1 MNNEDW
7 QKHVW
12 KWRHKNGVPQIDTIC
27 GLVADNGVRGT
38 SHLEI
43 LAIQN
48 ANQIAI
54 HNQETADLLNLLE
67 VKPC

>member
-1 MNNEDW
+1 M
-7 QKHVW
+7 
-12 KWRHKNGVPQIDTIC
+12 PQIDTIC